1 MRTTTLAVL
10 GMAAIAAVT
19 RISMNTVKSANAWTV
34 PKSPRATIVSKQR
47 RKHVA
52 QQITSATSTATTPTT
67 MQVATGTR
75 VTAVVSKTTTN
86 FAKIA
91 SAVTAHT
98 SGRVISALNLS
109 KKVAGLQI
117 GRVTATAMTTTTT
130 QGVIG
135 MGVIAAA
142 PKILL
147 TAKIASAGTARMY
160 LRATHASKISR
171 KHAAPR
177 NSKATATATTATIM
191 VVVLGTVVTAAE
203 PRPTSNIAKSA
214 NARIVPRKKAKSCPG
229 KAKGCSLPKY
239 KGDENCDD
247 ENNNC
252 RCNWDGGDC
261 CSKTV
266 GGTVNK
272 KYCKACKCLDPDN
285 QSDANCQGFC
295 KFANYKGDGNCDDE
309 NNNCGCDYDGGDCC
323 AKSLKK
329 PVNKKYCKQCKCLD
343 PKNGGKS
350 DPNCKGVVVRRTT
363 KAMATAT
370 TKTTTAVAST
380 TAAIAARN
388 HSRSLL
394 LRNTANNASAWIP
407 KTEAKTMAA
416 TKTNVTRAKTNAVR
430 QSTKA
435 MATVTTK
442 TTTVVA
448 ISTAVIAAR

>member
-1 MRTTTLAVL
+1 
-10 GMAAIAAVT
+10 
-19 RISMNTVKSANAWTV
+19 
-34 PKSPRATIVSKQR
+34 VSKQR

-98 SGRVISALNLS
+98 SRRVISALNLS

-160 LRATHASKISR
+160 LRATSASKISR
-171 KHAAPR
+171 KHAALR
-177 NSKATATATTATIM
+177 NSKATATATTTTIL

-214 NARIVPRKKAKSCPG
+214 NARIAPRKKPRAVLVRRRAAPCPSTRATKIVTTRTTIADAVG
-229 KAKGCSLPKY
+229 TEVTVVANPSVARSIRSIARLANAWTLIIKVTPIAKGFVS
-239 KGDENCDD
+239 
-247 ENNNC
+247 
-252 RCNWDGGDC
+252 
-261 CSKTV
+261 S
-266 GGTVNK
+266 
-272 KYCKACKCLDPDN
+272 
-285 QSDANCQGFC
+285 
-295 KFANYKGDGNCDDE
+295 
-309 NNNCGCDYDGGDCC
+309 
-323 AKSLKK
+323 
-329 PVNKKYCKQCKCLD
+329 
-343 PKNGGKS
+343 
-350 DPNCKGVVVRRTT
+350 RTT

-370 TKTTTAVAST
+370 TKTTTAVAIT
-380 TAAIAARN
+380 TAAIVARN
-388 HSRSLL
+388 H
-394 LRNTANNASAWIP
+394 
-407 KTEAKTMAA
+407 
-416 TKTNVTRAKTNAVR
+416 
-430 QSTKA
+430 
-435 MATVTTK
+435 
-442 TTTVVA
+442 
-448 ISTAVIAAR
+448 